1 MNNSISNCNTV
12 TNTSYYNNAGTNY
25 NYNYNYNCNYKNKRI
40 NIDMNMNSSAS
51 KINNSYMYKSNNSI
65 NNGTV

>member
-25 NYNYNYNCNYKNKRI
+25 NYNYKNKRI

>member
-25 NYNYNYNCNYKNKRI
+25 NYNYNYKNKRI

>member
-12 TNTSYYNNAGTNY
+12 TNTSYYNNAGTNC
-25 NYNYNYNCNYKNKRI
+25 NYNYNYKNKNKRI